1 MKKLNIYKNQNYM
14 LNDAFDQT
22 VMNIHIQKEQ
32 NGYKTYTICS
42 CEPGDGSTT
51 VAINLA
57 AALASSGWKTVL
69 VDGDMRKKNVYKR
82 LNADATVGLSNYL
95 MDQVDINEILYE
107 TTTDLLYYIP
117 CGDLI
122 SNPVRLL
129 CSNQMAA
136 VQTALAE
143 NFDYVIYDMP
153 ALNAAMDANVVA
165 VKSDA
170 CLLVVAMGESSKKS
184 LIKAVNTLQDEKVNL
199 LGVIVNKVEVD
210 EYKRYR
216 KDFDYFKK
224 ERYAENA
231 KLVIKDNNKKKK

>member
-1 MKKLNIYKNQNYM
+1 MSKLNIYKNQNFM

-42 CEPGDGSTT
+42 SEPGNGSTT
-51 VAINLA
+51 IAINLA
-57 AALASSGWKTVL
+57 SALATAGWKTVL
-69 VDGDMRKKNVYKR
+69 VDGDMRKKNAYKH
-82 LNADATVGLSNYL
+82 LNEEAAVGLSNFL
-95 MDQVDINEILYE
+95 MDQADINEVIYE

-129 CSNQMAA
+129 CSTQMEN
-136 VQTALAE
+136 VQKALAD

-153 ALNAAMDANVVA
+153 ALNAAMDANVIA

-170 CLLVVAMGESSKKS
+170 CLLVVSMGESSKQG
-184 LIKAVNTLQDEKVNL
+184 IAKAAKTLKEENVNL
-199 LGVIVNKVEVD
+199 LGVVVNKVEMS
-210 EYKRYR
+210 EYKDYY
-216 KDFDYFKK
+216 KNFDYFKK
-224 ERYAENA
+224 ERYINNA
-231 KLVIKDNNKKKK
+231 KIALKHKKNKA

>member
-1 MKKLNIYKNQNYM
+1 MKKLDIYRNQNYM

-32 NGYKTYTICS
+32 NGYKSYTICG

-57 AALASSGWKTVL
+57 ASLAASGWKTVL
-69 VDGDMRKKNVYKR
+69 VDGDMRKSNNYKR
-82 LNADATVGLSNYL
+82 LNEEATLGLSNYL
-95 MDQVDINEILYE
+95 MEQAEIDDVIYE

-129 CSNQMAA
+129 CSNKMEEAQK
-136 VQTALAE
+136 ALTE
-143 NFDYVIYDMP
+143 RFDFIIYDMP
-153 ALNAAMDANVVA
+153 AMNAAMDANVLA

-170 CLLVVAMGESSKKS
+170 CILVVSMGETSKKGLMS
-184 LIKAVNTLQDEKVNL
+184 ATNTLKESKANL
-199 LGVIVNKVEVD
+199 LGVIINKTEMD
-210 EYKRYR
+210 EYRRYR

-224 ERYAENA
+224 ERYAGNA
-231 KLVIKDNNKKKK
+231 KAAMKKNKKAK